1 MNNTISELIMS
12 LYGVPVDLVAAAQLG
27 WKMGEEMCL
36 VTGFLLTFLGMYSIT
51 IFTCIAIYRWVVVQE
66 NVSLRF
72 SIFCTPGF
80 ESRS

>member
-27 WKMGEEMCL
+27 WKLGEEMCL

-51 IFTCIAIYRWVVVQE
+51 IFTCISIYRWIVVHE
-66 NVSLRF
+66 NVSLPF
-72 SIFCTPGF
+72 SIFCTHRF
-80 ESRS
+80 ERIS